1 MKIIFDT
8 ETTGLPK
15 NYNAPASDLN
25 NWPRICQL
33 SWIVIEDSYD
43 GKNHIEVGDFIIKP
57 DGWVIPEEV
66 SKIHGITQKMAE
78 ETGVPIKDALRAFIE
93 AVRKVNTIIAH
104 NISFDD
110 KVVGAEIFRMSGN
123 AEYWESLKAGKKM
136 ICTMKSSINF
146 CALPNLKWPKLVELH
161 QELFGTEFEG
171 AHNALF
177 DVLACA
183 KCYQELVKIKVIV

>member
-8 ETTGLPK
+8 ETTGLPR
-15 NYNAPASDLN
+15 NWNAPVSDIN
-25 NWPRICQL
+25 NWPRIVQL
-33 SWIVIEDSYD
+33 SWIVIDDNYD
-43 GKNHIEVGDFIIKP
+43 GKNHIEIGDLIIKP
-57 DGWVIPEEV
+57 DGWIIPQDA
-66 SKIHGITQKMAE
+66 SRIHGITQEIAQEK
-78 ETGVPIKDALRAFIE
+78 GVPIKDALRQFIE
-93 AVRKVNTIIAH
+93 AVRKANTIIAH

-110 KVVGAEIFRMSGN
+110 RVVGAEIFRMAGN

-136 ICTMKSSINF
+136 VCTMKSSINF
-146 CALPNLKWPKLVELH
+146 CNLPKLKWPKLVELH

-183 KCYQELVKIKVIV
+183 KCYQELVVKKIIN